1 MKPINVADAYITMI
15 SHSLLLLL
23 KIRNTRNL
31 LKKIIEINRENQRV
45 NNFCLKVLYFG
56 FILCLHF
63 SF

>member
-31 LKKIIEINRENQRV
+31 LKKFIEINRENQRV

-56 FILCLHF
+56 FILFLHF